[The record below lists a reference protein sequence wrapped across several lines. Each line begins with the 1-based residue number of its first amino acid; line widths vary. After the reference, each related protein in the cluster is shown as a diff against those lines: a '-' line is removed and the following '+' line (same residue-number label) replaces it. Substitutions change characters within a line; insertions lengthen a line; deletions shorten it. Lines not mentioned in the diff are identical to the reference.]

1 MAKQRDAITMSEAE
15 ILALYDEVKS
25 LNVAT
30 LDQSGAPHLTTL
42 WYAPWNGKLVFETYA
57 KAQKTLNLRR
67 DPRIGAIVEAG
78 TVYEELR
85 GVSIQGRAEIIDSE
99 PQLSELCEILL
110 RRNTPMP
117 EDMLKHAV
125 AKVAAKRVAV
135 VIHPDKI
142 MSWDHRK
149 LPKR

>member
-1 MAKQRDAITMSEAE
+1 MAKQRDKIQMNEAE
-15 ILALYDEVKS
+15 ILALYDDAKS

-30 LDQSGAPHLTTL
+30 LDPTGAPHLTTL
-42 WYAPWNGKLVFETYA
+42 WYAPWNGKLIFETYA

-85 GVSIQGRAEIIDSE
+85 GVSIQGRAEIVDTE
-99 PQLSELCEILL
+99 PLISQLCEILL

-125 AKVAAKRVAV
+125 ARVAAKRVAV
-135 VIHPDKI
+135 IIHPEKI

-149 LPKR
+149 LGK